1 MIKKIDFRQSWSSV
15 GSGTPEL
22 ANTLAQL
29 EIHVGDYNLTRNENI
44 FSQSIQNH
52 VIVSSYPLAFWML
65 QNWWRLLYE
74 PLPAPNKPDVS
85 WRMAHELGAA
95 DHGFVWPKILF
106 ASDSLNVQVWSS
118 PSEVN
123 CQQSV
128 RYINGLNLP
137 VSISITE
144 FRQALFDFISTVENR
159 LEAFGLGASDLSA
172 LFSIVKEEEQ
182 IEDSSIYRKLEAL
195 MGFDPDECSPDAMEY
210 AIKLYSE
217 YGEGTLLELAPVY
230 GKMGQEELLKPIEKF
245 ISAPGVYGKPTF
257 STKQIA
263 NSTCA
268 DSAPWRVAVDNAQK
282 LRSEIGNTNSPIDTK
297 TLFELLG
304 IASSAIDKWEP
315 MGRSSVSVGIPTD
328 DQTIKFVPRK
338 KHPISKRFELSRYVG
353 DFIQTGSN
361 QWLTNTDL
369 STSRQKYQRA
379 FAAEFLCPI
388 NGLIN
393 FLESDF
399 SNEAIED
406 AAEHFDVSEQTIS
419 SLLANNNYIEYQSI
433 NESPYHIGY
442 NGFPLKAGQKH

>member
-1 MIKKIDFRQSWSSV
+1 MIDFRQSWTSV

-29 EIHVGDYNLTRNENI
+29 EIYVGDYNLTRNENL
-44 FSQSIQNH
+44 FSQSLQDH
-52 VIVSSYPLAFWML
+52 VIVSSYPLVLWML

-74 PLPAPNKPDVS
+74 PLPASNKPDIS

-95 DHGFVWPKILF
+95 NYGFVWPKILF

-123 CQQSV
+123 SQQSV

-137 VSISITE
+137 ASISITD
-144 FRQALFDFISTVENR
+144 FRQALIGFISTVESR
-159 LEAFGLGASDLSA
+159 LETFGMGSNDLSA

-182 IEDSSIYRKLEAL
+182 IEDSRVYRKLEAV
-195 MGFDPDECSPDAMEY
+195 MGFDPDECPPDAMEY
-210 AIKLYSE
+210 AINLYRK

-230 GKMGQEELLKPIEKF
+230 GKMGKEEPLKPIENF
-245 ISAPGVYGKPTF
+245 ICAAGVCGKPTF
-257 STKQIA
+257 FTKQKE
-263 NSTCA
+263 NSTSSN
-268 DSAPWRVAVDNAQK
+268 SAPWKMAVDNARE
-282 LRSEIGNTNSPIDTK
+282 LRREIGNIINPIDTNN
-297 TLFELLG
+297 LFGLLG
-304 IASSAIDKWEP
+304 ISSSDIDKWEP
-315 MGRSSVSVGIPTD
+315 AGRSSVSVGIPND

-338 KHPISKRFELSRYVG
+338 RHPISKRFELSRYVG
-353 DFIQTGSN
+353 DFIQIGSN

-369 STSRQKYQRA
+369 GTFRQKYQRA

-388 NGLIN
+388 NGLVT

-406 AAEHFDVSEQTIS
+406 AAEHFNVSEQTVS
-419 SLLANNNYIEYQSI
+419 SLLANNHYIEYQSI

-442 NGFPLKAGQKH
+442 NQRGIHG